1 MRRWVSAA
9 AAVAALALSGSAS
22 ANDGR
27 SVAMGNTGSAFIDA
41 GSAIYQNP
49 ALMSQ
54 IQGGA
59 VTLGFAPK
67 FTSLTTPL
75 AGPNTAIDNTS
86 GFSPVFI
93 AGGAYRL
100 GRGFVAGMAIYPVS
114 AIGATYEKIPELG
127 GFDVKTS
134 LYSIEFSPGLSYEIN
149 EYLSVGAAWRVSY
162 TTLSLIQPIAPP
174 GAPPG
179 TLVKFDQSASGV
191 SFLGAH
197 LGALVRP
204 TKRLR
209 VGLAYRSKLSTDLT
223 GTTEIGPT
231 KLDSEA
237 TFSWPHQLRGGIAYN
252 FLQDNSLLVSL
263 DIRYQF
269 YKESNK
275 ELVVSQKL
283 ANDTPLPDGTV
294 APKGT
299 PQADQTL
306 PLGWRDAVIFGAGLE
321 YLLDGMYAFRTGYG
335 VQRSQISPKRPNY
348 TAAPPTLIH
357 SIHAGVGLKL
367 AQWNVDLGGFFD
379 FGSTT
384 INSPLPPPG
393 SGFAGEYK
401 TSGLA
406 LSLSGTFRFN

>member
-1 MRRWVSAA
+1 MGCAHEEAFMRRWVSAA
-9 AAVAALALSGSAS
+9 AAAAALALSGSAN

-27 SVAMGNTGSAFIDA
+27 SIAMGNTGSAFIDA

-75 AGPNTAIDNTS
+75 AGPYTKIDNTS

-114 AIGATYEKIPELG
+114 ALGATYEKVRELG

-134 LYSIEFSPGLSYEIN
+134 LYSIDFSPGVSYEIN
-149 EYLSVGAAWRVSY
+149 DYISVGAAWRISY
-162 TTLSLIQPIAPP
+162 TSLSLQQPGLPP
-174 GAPPG
+174 GGMAP
-179 TLVKFDQSASGV
+179 VQIEQSATGV

-204 TKRLR
+204 TNRMR
-209 VGLAYRSKLSTDLT
+209 IGLTYRSKMTTDLS
-223 GTTEIGPT
+223 GTTKLGPT
-231 KLDSEA
+231 ELDAE
-237 TFSWPHQLRGGIAYN
+237 TKFSWPHQLRAGLAYN
-252 FLQDNSLLVSL
+252 FLEDGSLLLSV
-263 DIRYQF
+263 DARYIF

-275 ELVVSQKL
+275 RLTVSQEL
-283 ANDTPLPDGTV
+283 N
-294 APKGT
+294 GT
-299 PQADQTL
+299 PVPDQTL
-306 PLGWRDAVIFGAGLE
+306 ELGWRDSVIFGAGGE
-321 YLLDGMYAFRTGYG
+321 YLLDGTYAFRAGYG

-348 TAAPPTLIH
+348 TATPPTLIH
-357 SIHAGVGLKL
+357 SIHAGAGLKL
-367 AQWNVDLGGFFD
+367 AHWDVDLGGFFD
-379 FGSTT
+379 FASKTVDT
-384 INSPLPPPG
+384 PQPG
-393 SGFAGEYK
+393 SGNPGEYK

-406 LSLSGTFRFN
+406 LALSGTFRFN